1 MLSYRPNEL
10 RAAFPE
16 QPVRHQELRRAP
28 MSTHHGIKCSVRM
41 PNVMDAPPFKAG
53 ASTRTLSSSEVQVRL
68 GGIESNDRGT
78 KIRSRGCYH
87 ASPAADVEDSLTPTD
102 TGKFQKRPRQTVGP
116 ASHKHF
122 VSRGVIGHK
131 RDHFIRHHI
140 QALAVASAREIS
152 SAL

>member
-53 ASTRTLSSSEVQVRL
+53 ASTRTLSSSEVQVRV

-78 KIRSRGCYH
+78 KMRMLSRQSRSRRRGL
-87 ASPAADVEDSLTPTD
+87 ADPD
-102 TGKFQKRPRQTVGP
+102 RHRQIPKTAPPDGW
-116 ASHKHF
+116 
-122 VSRGVIGHK
+122 
-131 RDHFIRHHI
+131 
-140 QALAVASAREIS
+140 S
-152 SAL
+152 SVP